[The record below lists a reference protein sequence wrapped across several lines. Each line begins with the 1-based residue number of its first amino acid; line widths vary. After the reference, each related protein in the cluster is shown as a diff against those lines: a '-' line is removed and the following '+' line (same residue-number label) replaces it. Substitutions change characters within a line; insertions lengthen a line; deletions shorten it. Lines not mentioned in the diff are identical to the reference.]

1 VAGGACIYMRGIL
14 EAYGDRCRRVFVAD
28 SFRGLPPPNPEIYPA
43 DGGVILH
50 TYEQLAVSRREV
62 EENFRKYGL
71 FDERV
76 VFLEGWFKDTLPKAP
91 IERLSVLRL
100 DGDLY
105 ESTIQVLEACYH
117 KVSRGGYVI
126 IDDYA
131 LPPCAQAVDDFRSQ
145 HGVISPLVPIDWTGV
160 WWLVDHEPLSDRPA
174 AGYRR
179 RRQSRVRSSSG
190 PHDHKQKSRRAGGIT
205 RTVNAGLAHHQAGR
219 LARAELLYRVALH
232 RDPNHAEAL
241 HLLGLIAYQ
250 AGKIGPAIALIERAL
265 PQLPHLPEAH
275 LNLDNAL
282 REAGMLTEAVVR
294 YRHAIALDPDY
305 GMAHSN
311 LARALSDTGQF
322 EAAFQSST
330 RAVALMPEF
339 AGAHVNFAAAL
350 IGLGRFAEA
359 EAPLRRALDLMP
371 DHAEIHRDLGR
382 VLTELGRLDEA
393 VASCQRAVALV
404 PDDFEAHFYLG
415 AALRAQ
421 NRLEDAVAS
430 YRQAMLRPGSAEGHT
445 RLGNLL
451 KALGKADE
459 AVASHQQA
467 LALVPDNPMVLN
479 NLGCALQAQ
488 NRLDEAVANY
498 RRALALKPD
507 FADAHN
513 NLGTALQAQ
522 YRLDDAA
529 ASYQRALALK
539 PDFAEAHNNLG
550 VLLTDL
556 GTLDEAIASCQKAL
570 LCVPNNAAIHNNL
583 GNALLARNR
592 LDDAI
597 ASYRRALALD
607 PAYAQAHCNLGEAL
621 EIQGRPSEAV
631 ASLGRALA
639 LKPDHAVALAT
650 WFHTKQRVC
659 DWSGYRVD
667 EARVRNAVAAEP
679 PLGGPFILLSLWS
692 TPEEQFDCARRVAEA
707 FTVPESAVLP
717 RPRPGPR
724 DRIRL
729 GYLSADFRH
738 HATAFLIAGLI
749 EHHDRRGFEVIG
761 YSCGSDDE
769 SAIRARL
776 AAGFDRFVDLS
787 KISHRQAAEQIHA
800 DAVDILIDLKGFTR
814 YCRTAILAHRPAPI
828 QVNYLGYPGTM
839 GADFIDYI
847 IVDPFVVPLDQQSFY
862 SEKLVHLADCYQ
874 CNDDKRVISEQT
886 PSRVQ
891 CGLPKHG
898 FIFCCFNNTY
908 KITPIFFDIWMRLLC
923 AVPGSVLWLL
933 GMNASAKG
941 NLAREAAA
949 RGVDPER
956 LVFAPPL
963 PVAKHLARHRLADL
977 FLDTL
982 PVNAHTTASDAL
994 WAGLPLLTCAGNT
1007 FAGRVSGSLL
1017 RAIGLGELVTTSLE
1031 EYEALALRLAQEPE
1045 ALARLRA
1052 RLAQNRLTHPL
1063 FDTERYA
1070 RHLEAAYRRMW
1081 EIGRAGQPPAAFSVS
1096 SSAGVSSLVCPE
1108 HLSGAE
1114 PSGR

>member
-1 VAGGACIYMRGIL
+1 
-14 EAYGDRCRRVFVAD
+14 
-28 SFRGLPPPNPEIYPA
+28 
-43 DGGVILH
+43 
-50 TYEQLAVSRREV
+50 
-62 EENFRKYGL
+62 
-71 FDERV
+71 
-76 VFLEGWFKDTLPKAP
+76 
-91 IERLSVLRL
+91 
-100 DGDLY
+100 
-105 ESTIQVLEACYH
+105 
-117 KVSRGGYVI
+117 
-126 IDDYA
+126 
-131 LPPCAQAVDDFRSQ
+131 
-145 HGVISPLVPIDWTGV
+145 
-160 WWLVDHEPLSDRPA
+160 
-174 AGYRR
+174 
-179 RRQSRVRSSSG
+179 
-190 PHDHKQKSRRAGGIT
+190 
-205 RTVNAGLAHHQAGR
+205 
-219 LARAELLYRVALH
+219 
-232 RDPNHAEAL
+232 
-241 HLLGLIAYQ
+241 
-250 AGKIGPAIALIERAL
+250 
-265 PQLPHLPEAH
+265 
-275 LNLDNAL
+275 
-282 REAGMLTEAVVR
+282 
-294 YRHAIALDPDY
+294 
-305 GMAHSN
+305 
-311 LARALSDTGQF
+311 
-322 EAAFQSST
+322 
-330 RAVALMPEF
+330 
-339 AGAHVNFAAAL
+339 
-350 IGLGRFAEA
+350 
-359 EAPLRRALDLMP
+359 
-371 DHAEIHRDLGR
+371 
-382 VLTELGRLDEA
+382 
-393 VASCQRAVALV
+393 
-404 PDDFEAHFYLG
+404 
-415 AALRAQ
+415 
-421 NRLEDAVAS
+421 
-430 YRQAMLRPGSAEGHT
+430 
-445 RLGNLL
+445 
-451 KALGKADE
+451 
-459 AVASHQQA
+459 
-467 LALVPDNPMVLN
+467 MVHN

-488 NRLDEAVANY
+488 SRLDDAVANY
-498 RRALALKPD
+498 NRALALKPD

-539 PDFAEAHNNLG
+539 PDFAEAHYNLG

-556 GTLDEAIASCQKAL
+556 GRLDEAIASCREAL
-570 LCVPNNAAIHNNL
+570 VYVPKSAAIHNNL
-583 GNALLARNR
+583 GNALLAHNR
-592 LDDAI
+592 PDDAI

-607 PAYAQAHCNLGEAL
+607 PDYADAHCNLGEAL
-621 EIQGRPSEAV
+621 QLRGEPGEAA

-639 LKPDHAVALAT
+639 LKPDHAVALVT
-650 WFHTKQRVC
+650 WFHAKQRVC
-659 DWSGYRVD
+659 DWSGYPVD

-692 TPEEQFDCARRVAEA
+692 TPEEQLNCARRVAGA

-724 DRIRL
+724 NRIRL

-761 YSCGSDDE
+761 YSCGSDDG
-769 SAIRARL
+769 SPMRARL
-776 AAGFDRFVDLS
+776 TAGFDRFVDLS
-787 KISHRQAAEQIHA
+787 KISHRQAAEQIHG
-800 DAVDILIDLKGFTR
+800 DGVDILIDLKGFTR
-814 YCRTAILAHRPAPI
+814 HSRTAILAQYPAPI

-847 IVDPFVVPLDQQSFY
+847 IVDPFVVPLDEQSFY

-933 GMNASAKG
+933 GINASAKG

-1007 FAGRVSGSLL
+1007 FVGRVAGSLL

-1045 ALARLRA
+1045 RLAGLRA

-1063 FDTERYA
+1063 FDTARSTESRGGLPPDVGDLEGGTAARGVFDVIERRRVFA
-1070 RHLEAAYRRMW
+1070 RLPGALVC
-1081 EIGRAGQPPAAFSVS
+1081 GRAFWPLVWCPLNWLYDWTAS
-1096 SSAGVSSLVCPE
+1096 S
-1108 HLSGAE
+1108 
-1114 PSGR
+1114 